1 MLLSPGRTR
10 CPSPQ
15 PPSLLSTMC
24 AVCTHT
30 SPQAVSWPAPPRFS
44 PESPSSS
51 RWGGAGMGA
60 SWCLPAAGLLP
71 VGRPLPSEPDEEERA
86 PGVLS
91 TAPGSAGQGRARRS
105 PGFLPRPTQCYLVP
119 SRESLRKGVSTPLR
133 SEMEVRPLHHD
144 ERSEGSNITR
154 HGRCISVLGKEQ
166 PTAWASMVRQSCPG
180 GGLWG
185 PILQAHLARPYL
197 ISTDY
202 MLGT

>member
-1 MLLSPGRTR
+1 MRKRGLRQVVNLLRGRNASTVWATDVLRRHVSLHLSSGRTR

-51 RWGGAGMGA
+51 RWGGAGTGA
-60 SWCLPAAGLLP
+60 SWCLPASGLLP
-71 VGRPLPSEPDEEERA
+71 VGRPLPSEPDEKERA

-105 PGFLPRPTQCYLVP
+105 PGFLRRPSATWFP
-119 SRESLRKGVSTPLR
+119 A
-133 SEMEVRPLHHD
+133 
-144 ERSEGSNITR
+144 
-154 HGRCISVLGKEQ
+154 GR
-166 PTAWASMVRQSCPG
+166 A
-180 GGLWG
+180 
-185 PILQAHLARPYL
+185 
-197 ISTDY
+197 
-202 MLGT
+202 